1 MDFYYVLLIFSLNMY
16 VWVASLKN
24 KQDLKI
30 TNAFQKFSNEFGC
43 KPSQI
48 WVDEGTEVYNRLMK
62 SWFQDNGTEI
72 SSTQN

>member
-1 MDFYYVLLIFSLNMY
+1 M
-16 VWVASLKN
+16 WVPSLKN

-30 TNAFQKFSNEFGC
+30 TNAFQNFSNEFGC

-48 WVDEGTEVYNRLMK
+48 WVDEGTEVYNRLIK
-62 SWFQDNGTEI
+62 LWFKDNGIEI